1 MKQIFNKIVAWVK
14 KYKVTIIPILVLVLV
29 FIVGVMAVRFDF
41 SKENSY
47 EPKNPEEVSL
57 NDQSSSFLEA
67 GSPELKDSE
76 ISSPN
81 VEIVK
86 VSDPIQNISKM
97 TFNALCVSPE
107 KEISVST
114 GTKVK
119 FENIQGET
127 KSIKIIE
134 TVYSIPQ
141 YKYRTYTFNTP
152 GSFDVSCDGSV
163 VGTVVVK

>member
-1 MKQIFNKIVAWVK
+1 MKQIFDKIVAWVK
-14 KYKVTIIPILVLVLV
+14 KYKDNIIPILVLVLV
-29 FIVGVMAVRFDF
+29 FIVGAMAIRHDF
-41 SKENSY
+41 SKEKSY

-57 NDQSSSFLEA
+57 DGESNLFLEA

-76 ISSPN
+76 ISSAD
-81 VEIVK
+81 VEVK
-86 VSDPIQNISKM
+86 KDVTPVESTAKM
-97 TFNALCVSPE
+97 TFNALCASPE
-107 KEISVST
+107 KEISVPT

-127 KSIKIIE
+127 KSIKILE

-141 YKYRTYTFNTP
+141 YKYRTYTFNTA
-152 GSFDVSCDGSV
+152 GTFEVSCDGAV

>member
-1 MKQIFNKIVAWVK
+1 MKQIFDKIVAWVK
-14 KYKVTIIPILVLVLV
+14 KYKDNIIPILVLVLV
-29 FIVGVMAVRFDF
+29 FIVGAMAIRHDF

-57 NDQSSSFLEA
+57 DAESSLFLEA

-76 ISSPN
+76 ISSAN
-81 VEIVK
+81 VEVVK
-86 VSDPIQNISKM
+86 VSDPIESITKM

-127 KSIKIIE
+127 KSIKILE

-141 YKYRTYTFNTP
+141 YKYRTYTFNTA
-152 GSFDVSCDGSV
+152 GSFEVSCDSTV